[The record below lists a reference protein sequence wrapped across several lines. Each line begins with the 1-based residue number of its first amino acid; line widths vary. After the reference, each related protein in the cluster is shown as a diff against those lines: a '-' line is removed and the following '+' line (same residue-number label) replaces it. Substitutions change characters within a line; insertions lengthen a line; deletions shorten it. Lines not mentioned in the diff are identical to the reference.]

1 MRLTRKTQFNCSD
14 VAKRYATL
22 SRREKQVVDMLVY
35 GGDSTAKQIAK
46 ELDIS
51 HRTVEGYRAE
61 ALNKMGVSSS
71 KELITRM
78 IVCKL
83 GVKAD

>member
-1 MRLTRKTQFNCSD
+1 
-14 VAKRYATL
+14 
-22 SRREKQVVDMLVY
+22 MLVY

-46 ELDIS
+46 ELNIS
-51 HRTVEGYRAE
+51 HRTVEGYRAA
-61 ALNKMGVSSS
+61 ALNKMEVSSS

-78 IVCKL
+78 IACKL